1 LRHSALGIDTLNG
14 RHSVKR
20 AIAGLTD
27 NIEPEPRNVIG
38 AGPRRVSDDL
48 RLHRAA
54 IDVVPSQFGFVD
66 VSPAQSRILPANRLA
81 IEDQRGDRLPR
92 LPGELVVS

>member
-1 LRHSALGIDTLNG
+1 
-14 RHSVKR
+14 
-20 AIAGLTD
+20 
-27 NIEPEPRNVIG
+27 
-38 AGPRRVSDDL
+38 
-48 RLHRAA
+48 
-54 IDVVPSQFGFVD
+54 VVPSQFGFVD